1 MSFEVIKSNTVYQG
15 RAFTVRHDQ
24 VRLPGGRLAQL
35 DIVDHPGAVTLVPV
49 DERGHIL
56 FVRQFRYAV
65 QQDLLELPAGTLEQG
80 ESPEN
85 CALREV
91 REETGMSA
99 SQVRKLGEFFLAP
112 GYSTEYMHIYLLTG
126 LKPEPLEGD
135 EDEFI
140 SVEPLSIEQAF
151 QLVRSGVIRDAK
163 SISALF
169 LAQPI
174 LEDLYGSVSTR
185 E

>member
-1 MSFEVIKSNTVYQG
+1 MLFEVLKSQTVYQG
-15 RAFTVRHDQ
+15 RAFNVRRDE
-24 VRLPGGRLAQL
+24 VRLPGGRLARL

-49 DERGHIL
+49 DDGGRIL

-65 QQDLLELPAGTLEQG
+65 QEDLLELPAGTLEQG
-80 ESPEN
+80 ESPEV

-99 SQVRKLGEFFLAP
+99 DQLMKLGEFFLAP

-126 LKPEPLEGD
+126 LKSAPLEGD
-135 EDEFI
+135 ADEFI
-140 SVEPLSIEQAF
+140 SVEPLRIEQAF
-151 QLVRSGVIRDAK
+151 ELARSGVIRDAK

-169 LAQPI
+169 LAQPF
-174 LEDLYGSVSTR
+174 LEKMR
-185 E
+185 R